1 MPRHFETCRRLSSYF
16 TSEFT
21 GFMRVLK
28 SGYHLLG
35 QNHSWGE
42 LLMIIQ
48 MSDACRFGFRVATT
62 ALSWH
67 GAIRSLVMLACLG
80 SMVVFGQ
87 QAPSA
92 GKTQQDSNQLL
103 PRSGEPENRRKA
115 GPESTNRGTGA
126 ANDVTLAPT
135 GGPSGT
141 NAAPNE
147 VSRQQPV
154 ERGVTWI
161 GLRNWTTI
169 EVVLSFSVLVFGG
182 LVFALQTRV
191 ILKMTSMWTP
201 HSVIRFNG
209 LTLVITGAILLVT
222 AGYSDSQI
230 TPVMGLLGAIAG
242 YLLGAAE
249 RSEGKRQDG
258 GKVEG
263 G

>member
-1 MPRHFETCRRLSSYF
+1 
-16 TSEFT
+16 
-21 GFMRVLK
+21 
-28 SGYHLLG
+28 
-35 QNHSWGE
+35 
-42 LLMIIQ
+42 MIIQ

-62 ALSWH
+62 VLYWL

-87 QAPSA
+87 PAPSA
-92 GKTQQDSNQLL
+92 GKIQQPIYQQPSIAPGL
-103 PRSGEPENRRKA
+103 GELDNGRKA

-126 ANDVTLAPT
+126 AKDVTLAPT

-141 NAAPNE
+141 NAAPNG
-147 VSRQQPV
+147 VSGQQPV

-182 LVFALQTRV
+182 LVFALQTQV
-191 ILKMTSMWTP
+191 ILKMPSMWTP

-258 GKVEG
+258 GKADG